1 MDYIDLNARGKI
13 IKLLEE
19 NMRHLSDFEFG
30 RFLKVQIIKENK
42 LDFVKIINFA
52 LSC

>member
-19 NMRHLSDFEFG
+19 NIRDTLVILNLAGFS
-30 RFLKVQIIKENK
+30 KYK
-42 LDFVKIINFA
+42 L
-52 LSC
+52 